1 MFLNLAILKMIKD
14 QKAAIENAKNV
25 LKENKQIISI
35 IHGGAGVGKY
45 FIIVE
50 L

>member
-25 LKENKQIISI
+25 LKENKQLLRIIY
-35 IHGGAGVGKY
+35 GGASTGKY
-45 FIIVE
+45 FIIGE